1 MVIRIRALLASAA
14 IVAALGPL
22 AAVQAQ
28 EVPDATAAA
37 LAHWRASALAR
48 VDPSLHDVVA
58 AMYMDQPVDPAVSNA
73 AAAAKAVAE
82 QAALLDL
89 SKAEQVA
96 IESYFSQVASDSMPT
111 LAFRDLTD

>member
-37 LAHWRASALAR
+37 LAHWRASTLAR

-82 QAALLDL
+82 QAALIDL

-96 IESYFSQVASDSMPT
+96 IESYFSQVAADSMPT